1 MDELTRT
8 DQQGSA
14 TVGGA
19 AGADEAAAILR
30 RPGVLAVLAAL
41 RAAGIAGEP
50 RVLPETAPSA
60 AAAAQ
65 QLGCPV
71 GAIANSLVFEADG
84 EPLLVLTSGA
94 HRVATERLAER
105 IGVGRIRRASA
116 DFVRAATG
124 QAIGGVAPL
133 GHPRPLRT
141 LVDESLADY
150 PVIWAAAGHHRTV
163 FPTRYEE
170 LAAATS
176 AQIVPVD

>member
-1 MDELTRT
+1 MDELTGT

-14 TVGGA
+14 TLD
-19 AGADEAAAILR
+19 GADEAAAILR

-50 RVLPETAPSA
+50 RVLPETAPTA

-65 QLGCPV
+65 QVGCPV

-94 HRVATERLAER
+94 HRVATDRLAGR
-105 IGVGRIRRASA
+105 IGVGRIGRASA

-141 LVDESLADY
+141 LVDESLAEH
-150 PVIWAAAGHHRTV
+150 PVIWAAAGHHQTV
-163 FPTRYEE
+163 FPTSCAE
-170 LAAATS
+170 LAATTS
-176 AQIVPVD
+176 AQIVTVD

>member
-1 MDELTRT
+1 MDEATRI
-8 DQQGSA
+8 DQQDPVTPA
-14 TVGGA
+14 PD
-19 AGADEAAAILR
+19 AGEDAAAILE
-30 RPGVLAVLAAL
+30 RPGVRAVRAAL

-50 RVLPETAPSA
+50 RVLPETAPTA

-94 HRVATERLAER
+94 HRVATDRLAAR
-105 IGVGRIRRASA
+105 IGVARIRRASA

-141 LVDESLADY
+141 LVDEALAEY
-150 PVIWAAAGHHRTV
+150 EVVWAAAGHHRTV
-163 FPTRYEE
+163 FPTGCAE
-170 LAAATS
+170 LAAAAS
-176 AQIVPVD
+176 AQIVAVG